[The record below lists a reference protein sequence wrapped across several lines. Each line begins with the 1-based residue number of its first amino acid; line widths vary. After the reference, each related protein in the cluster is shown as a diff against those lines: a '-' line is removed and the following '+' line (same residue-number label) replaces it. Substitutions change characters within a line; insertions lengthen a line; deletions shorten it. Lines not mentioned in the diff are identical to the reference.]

1 VPRKKSRKNHGFQD
15 LNQNGIERNRFAMAT
30 LSNAMKSFRTAAV
43 VGAGVLMACAN
54 PAFALEPGQCLPMAE
69 MNAALRAE
77 GQRTMIIGNRSA
89 PQERDAAGNVTRVV
103 ENAEAI
109 TSNADGSRGYNLAG
123 NRPREEAST
132 EMCVGA
138 VLTNVRL
145 YDARQTAIPRD
156 AYLGGTF
163 NTLVDQNAAVGTRP
177 MVVADT
183 VFSNDNGGTRL
194 GRPIVLFG
202 NMEVRGGSLVTYT
215 ANGEPARL
223 ALLVDT
229 DYTPAAL
236 ERINGS
242 RTLAALSP
250 AIAGGSR

>member
-1 VPRKKSRKNHGFQD
+1 
-15 LNQNGIERNRFAMAT
+15 MAT
-30 LSNAMKSFRTAAV
+30 LSNAMKSFRTAAI
-43 VGAGVLMACAN
+43 VGAGTLMACAN

-89 PQERDAAGNVTRVV
+89 VIERDARGTPTRV
-103 ENAEAI
+103 EEAAEVI
-109 TSNADGSRGYNLAG
+109 TSNGDGSLGYNLAG

-132 EMCVGA
+132 QMCVRA
-138 VLTNVRL
+138 RLTNVRL
-145 YDARQTAIPRD
+145 FDARQTAIPRD
-156 AYLGGTF
+156 AYLGERF
-163 NTLVDQNAAVGTRP
+163 NQLVDQNAALGTRP

-202 NMEVRGGSLVTYT
+202 NIEGRSASLVTYT
-215 ANGEPARL
+215 ASLEPAAL
-223 ALLVDT
+223 AMMVNT

-236 ERINGS
+236 ERLNGA

-250 AIAGGSR
+250 SIGGGSR

>member
-1 VPRKKSRKNHGFQD
+1 
-15 LNQNGIERNRFAMAT
+15 MAT
-30 LSNAMKSFRTAAV
+30 LSNAMRSFRTAAV
-43 VGAGVLMACAN
+43 VGAGALMACAN

-89 PQERDAAGNVTRVV
+89 VQERDAAGNATRVTESV
-103 ENAEAI
+103 ETI
-109 TSNADGSRGYNLAG
+109 TSNADGSLGYNLAG
-123 NRPREEAST
+123 DRPREQAST
-132 EMCVGA
+132 NVCVRA
-138 VLTNVRL
+138 KLTNVRL
-145 YDARQTAIPRD
+145 YDASQPTIPRD

-163 NTLVDQNAAVGTRP
+163 NQVVDRNAALGTRP

-202 NMEVRGGSLVTYT
+202 NMDIRGASLMTFT
-215 ANGEPARL
+215 ANREPAEL
-223 ALLVDT
+223 ALMVDT

-250 AIAGGSR
+250 TIAGGGSR

>member
-1 VPRKKSRKNHGFQD
+1 
-15 LNQNGIERNRFAMAT
+15 MAT
-30 LSNAMKSFRTAAV
+30 LSNAMKSFRTTAV

-89 PQERDAAGNVTRVV
+89 VQERDAAGNVTAVV
-103 ENAEAI
+103 ERVETI
-109 TSNADGSRGYNLAG
+109 TSNADGSRGYNLKG
-123 NRPREEAST
+123 DRPREENST
-132 EMCVGA
+132 NVCVGA

-145 YDARQTAIPRD
+145 YDASQPTIPRD

-163 NTLVDQNAAVGTRP
+163 NQVVDRNAALGTRP

-202 NMEVRGGSLVTYT
+202 NMEIRGASLMTFT
-215 ANGEPARL
+215 ANREPAEL
-223 ALLVDT
+223 ALMVDT
-229 DYTPAAL
+229 DYTPAAM
-236 ERINGS
+236 ERINGG

-250 AIAGGSR
+250 TITGGGSR

>member
-1 VPRKKSRKNHGFQD
+1 
-15 LNQNGIERNRFAMAT
+15 MAT
-30 LSNAMKSFRTAAV
+30 LSNAMKSFRAAAV

-89 PQERDAAGNVTRVV
+89 VEERDATGNPTRLAERV
-103 ENAEAI
+103 ETI
-109 TSNADGSRGYNLAG
+109 TSNADGSLGYNLAG
-123 NRPREEAST
+123 DRPREEPST
-132 EMCVGA
+132 NVCVRA
-138 VLTNVRL
+138 KLTNVRL
-145 YDARQTAIPRD
+145 YDASQPTIPRD
-156 AYLGGTF
+156 AYLGGSF
-163 NTLVDQNAAVGTRP
+163 NTLVNDNAARGTRP

-202 NMEVRGGSLVTYT
+202 NVEGRSASLVTYT
-215 ANGEPARL
+215 VNNEPAAL
-223 ALLVDT
+223 AMMVST
-229 DYTPAAL
+229 DYTPAAI
-236 ERINGS
+236 ERINGT

-250 AIAGGSR
+250 TITGGGSR

>member
-1 VPRKKSRKNHGFQD
+1 MV
-15 LNQNGIERNRFAMAT
+15 T

-43 VGAGVLMACAN
+43 VGAGALMACAN

-89 PQERDAAGNVTRVV
+89 VQERDAAGNVTAVV
-103 ENAEAI
+103 ERAEVI
-109 TSNADGSRGYNLAG
+109 TSNADGSVGYNLGG

-138 VLTNVRL
+138 KLTNVRL

-163 NTLVDQNAAVGTRP
+163 NQVVDRNAALGTRP

-202 NMEVRGGSLVTYT
+202 NMEIRGASLMTFT
-215 ANGEPARL
+215 ANREPAEL
-223 ALLVDT
+223 ALMVDT

-236 ERINGS
+236 ERINGG
-242 RTLAALSP
+242 RTLAALSFN
-250 AIAGGSR
+250 GGH

>member
-1 VPRKKSRKNHGFQD
+1 
-15 LNQNGIERNRFAMAT
+15 MAT

-43 VGAGVLMACAN
+43 IGAGALMACAV
-54 PAFALEPGQCLPMAE
+54 PATLANAQQPTAATLQPGQCLPMAD
-69 MNAALRAE
+69 MNTALRAE

-89 PQERDAAGNVTRVV
+89 VQERDAAGNPTAVV
-103 ENAEAI
+103 ERAEAI
-109 TSNADGSRGYNLAG
+109 TSNADGSRGYNLKG

-145 YDARQTAIPRD
+145 YDARSATIPRD

-163 NTLVDQNAAVGTRP
+163 NQVVDRNAALGTRP

-202 NMEVRGGSLVTYT
+202 NMEVRGGSLMTFT
-215 ANGEPARL
+215 ANREPAEL
-223 ALLVDT
+223 ALMVDT
-229 DYTPAAL
+229 DYTPAAM
-236 ERINGS
+236 ERLNGT
-242 RTLAALSP
+242 RTVAMLSP
-250 AIAGGSR
+250 SIGGGSQ